1 MRRSACPRPGAPARP
16 LGSWPVDRI
25 AIIGCGG
32 SGKSH
37 LARSLGGTLGITPV
51 HLDGL
56 YYDRDW
62 KPLDKEQFAAL
73 QRDLVTAPRW
83 IIDGNYASSLPIRL
97 ASRRHGHLPG
107 PARLGLPAGH
117 HPAAAPARRR
127 AARRDRRLRPDHL
140 ELHPLHR
147 RIPQAD
153 GPARPPAHRR
163 PRGRRPG
170 GRAAQPPR
178 RTALPRERRRAG
190 LPPPRRW
197 LPVRTAASPFT
208 DPAQVRGALY
218 ASADRIAQR
227 TEALL
232 RARVTGRHA
241 GEVIADLAPSGRRDE
256 RRARGGSGLR
266 SWHDNRHAR

>member
-1 MRRSACPRPGAPARP
+1 M
-16 LGSWPVDRI
+16 DRI

-32 SGKSH
+32 SGKSR
-37 LARSLGGTLGITPV
+37 LARALGDTLGITPV

-73 QRDLVTAPRW
+73 QRDLVAAPRW

-97 ASRRHGHLPG
+97 QAADTVIFLD
-107 PARLGLPAGH
+107 LPAWACLWGIIQ
-117 HPAAAPARRR
+117 
-127 AARRDRRLRPDHL
+127 RRLRHGGGQHDAIGVYD
-140 ELHPLHR
+140 
-147 RIPQAD
+147 RITWNFIRYIAGYRKQMAPRVRA
-153 GPARPPAHRR
+153 AHRR
-163 PRGRRPG
+163 PRRGRPG

-178 RTALPRERRRAG
+178 RPAVPRERRRAG

-197 LPVRTAASPFT
+197 LPVRTAANPFT

-227 TEALL
+227 TGSPAPCPGN
-232 RARVTGRHA
+232 RPARWRGNRRSR
-241 GEVIADLAPSGRRDE
+241 PSGRRDE
-256 RRARGGSGLR
+256 RRARGGSGMR
-266 SWHDNRHAR
+266 SRHDNTDAG